1 MLEKAPPWLNAR
13 QDIVEEQMEDLRRA
27 LLRHL
32 AVFKASLHEAEA
44 LAVPGPTPSSG
55 AGPALCG
62 QKAWLDTG
70 APAAVAAMRP
80 QLMAWPS
87 PACLFGRPMGRSS
100 LRACAA
106 GWCGCPVF
114 ATRWASL
121 PREEAR
127 M

>member
-13 QDIVEEQMEDLRRA
+13 QDIAEEQMEGVRRA

-70 APAAVAAMRP
+70 APAAVAAVPRD
-80 QLMAWPS
+80 A
-87 PACLFGRPMGRSS
+87 PATHGVALTGLPFWEADGAELSAGLRRRVVRLSS
-100 LRACAA
+100 VCD
-106 GWCGCPVF
+106 
-114 ATRWASL
+114 
-121 PREEAR
+121 
-127 M
+127 